1 MKEII
6 LALISVLGVVA
17 TTIIQGVQAGKKDT
31 IEAKLSD
38 IKNSLKNEKLDRC
51 KSDLV
56 VIMSRIQ
63 NGYVPTTE
71 EKMVLYET
79 KQKYNDLGGDSYID
93 DMFDKLRKENKLWKN
108 NWLD

>member
-1 MKEII
+1 MREII
-6 LALISVLGVVA
+6 LALISVGGVIA
-17 TTIIQGVQAGKKDT
+17 TTIIQGIQAGKKDS

-38 IKNSLKNEKLDRC
+38 IKVALKNEKLDRC

-63 NGYVPTTE
+63 NGYVATTE

-79 KQKYNDLGGDSYID
+79 KKKYNELGGDSYID
-93 DMFDKLRKENKLWKN
+93 DMFDKLRKENKI
-108 NWLD
+108 

>member
-1 MKEII
+1 MDNII
-6 LALISVLGVVA
+6 IALISACGVIA
-17 TTIIQGVQAGKKDT
+17 TTVIQSIQANKKDS
-31 IEAKLSD
+31 IESRLAD
-38 IKNSLKNEKLDRC
+38 IQIALKNEKLDRC

-79 KQKYNDLGGDSYID
+79 KRKYNELGGDSYID
-93 DMFDKLRKENKLWKN
+93 DMFDKLKKEGKL
-108 NWLD
+108 